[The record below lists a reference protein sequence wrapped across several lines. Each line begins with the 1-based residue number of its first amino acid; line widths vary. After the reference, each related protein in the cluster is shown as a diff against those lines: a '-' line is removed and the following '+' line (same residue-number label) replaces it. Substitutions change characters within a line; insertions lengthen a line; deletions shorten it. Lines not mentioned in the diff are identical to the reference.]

1 MYVSFSGLQ
10 TPSLQP
16 VSAEEKDG
24 SGLVELEKV
33 VTPSPEECRN
43 LFNTDL
49 DAFHNECC
57 LKAGPGINLKDH
69 RCSVKSLLEKAM
81 AGQKTTVGNA
91 SALQLFLNSILISRS
106 LQIPQMTLS
115 IQ

>member
-1 MYVSFSGLQ
+1 M
-10 TPSLQP
+10 
-16 VSAEEKDG
+16 
-24 SGLVELEKV
+24 

-69 RCSVKSLLEKAM
+69 RCGVKALLEKAM
-81 AGQKTTVGNA
+81 AGQKASVGNRRA
-91 SALQLFLNSILISRS
+91 SEFLLNSFFDF
-106 LQIPQMTLS
+106 
-115 IQ
+115 